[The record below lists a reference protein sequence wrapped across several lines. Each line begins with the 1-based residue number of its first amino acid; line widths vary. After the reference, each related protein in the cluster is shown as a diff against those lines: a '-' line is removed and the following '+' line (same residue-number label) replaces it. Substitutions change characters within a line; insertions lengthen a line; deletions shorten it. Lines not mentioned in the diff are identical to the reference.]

1 LCKGKTVGW
10 KDTGKAEGRR
20 PKKRLKVEDRRL
32 CGENKN
38 RLWALGSREKRFAAG
53 PQFFP
58 AAYSL
63 FLSSPTFSLVHE
75 QIQTEDFQRR
85 LDGKTA
91 VPQKRTSQS
100 LARFRE
106 RIDHF
111 DEQILTLINRRAR
124 LAAQIGQI
132 KRQEG
137 TSAYVPSRERQ
148 VLARL
153 ATLNRGPLPDE
164 AIQAIYREI
173 ISAARAL
180 EQKLRV
186 AYFGPAATYT
196 HMAAREQFGS
206 QTVFLPLST
215 IPQVFAE
222 VERGEADYGVVP
234 IENSS
239 EGAVAVTLDMF
250 VESPLKIIAE
260 RSLEIRHCLLSRTA
274 KLAQIERVLAH
285 PQALAQCRR
294 WLAANLPGVPTEEV
308 ASNARAAELAVA
320 TAGVAAIAGRL
331 AAEYYKLKIIAGGI
345 QDQSANFTRFA
356 VLSRDTRP
364 APPTGHDR
372 TSLLFSVRDE
382 VGVLYRT
389 LQPFA
394 ENGVSITRIE
404 SRPLKGRPWEY
415 LFFIDV
421 QGHVADAPI
430 AQALRAIESHCPLV
444 KVLGSYASAN
454 NIARSR

>member
-1 LCKGKTVGW
+1 M
-10 KDTGKAEGRR
+10 
-20 PKKRLKVEDRRL
+20 
-32 CGENKN
+32 
-38 RLWALGSREKRFAAG
+38 S
-53 PQFFP
+53 
-58 AAYSL
+58 
-63 FLSSPTFSLVHE
+63 
-75 QIQTEDFQRR
+75 
-85 LDGKTA
+85 
-91 VPQKRTSQS
+91 QKRTPTSVPQ
-100 LARFRE
+100 LRE
-106 RIDHF
+106 QIDRL
-111 DEQILTLINRRAR
+111 DTQILTLVNRRAQ
-124 LAAQIGQI
+124 LAAQIGHI

-137 TSAYVPSRERQ
+137 SAAYVPSREQQ
-148 VLARL
+148 VFARL
-153 ATLNRGPLPDE
+153 ASLNKGPLSNE

-180 EQKLRV
+180 EQTLRV
-186 AYFGPAATYT
+186 AYFGPEATYT

-206 QTVFLPLST
+206 QAVFVPVST

-234 IENSS
+234 IENST
-239 EGAVAVTLDMF
+239 EGSVSITLDTF
-250 VESPLKIIAE
+250 VDSPLKIIAE
-260 RSLEIRHCLLSRTA
+260 RSLEIRHCLLSRAA
-274 KLAQIERVLAH
+274 KLSQIKRVLAH

-320 TAGVAAIAGRL
+320 TSGVAAIAGRL
-331 AAEYYKLKIIAGGI
+331 AAERYKLKIVAEGI

-356 VLSRDTRP
+356 ILSRDAQP
-364 APPTGHDR
+364 SQPTGHNR

-415 LFFIDV
+415 LFFIDL
-421 QGHVADAPI
+421 QGHVSDTKI

>member
-1 LCKGKTVGW
+1 V
-10 KDTGKAEGRR
+10 
-20 PKKRLKVEDRRL
+20 
-32 CGENKN
+32 
-38 RLWALGSREKRFAAG
+38 
-53 PQFFP
+53 PQKQTP
-58 AAYSL
+58 LSL
-63 FLSSPTFSLVHE
+63 TKFRE
-75 QIQTEDFQRR
+75 QIDR
-85 LDGKTA
+85 LDG
-91 VPQKRTSQS
+91 
-100 LARFRE
+100 
-106 RIDHF
+106 
-111 DEQILTLINRRAR
+111 QILALINRRAR
-124 LAAQIGQI
+124 LAVQIGHI

-137 TSAYVPSRERQ
+137 ASAYVPSRERQ

-153 ATLNRGPLPDE
+153 ASLNRGPLPNE

-180 EQKLRV
+180 EEKLRV

-206 QTVFLPLST
+206 QTVFVPLST

-222 VERGEADYGVVP
+222 VERGEADFGVVP
-234 IENSS
+234 IENST
-239 EGAVAVTLDMF
+239 EGAVAITLDMF

-260 RSLEIRHCLLSRTA
+260 RSLEIRHCLLSRST
-274 KLAQIERVLAH
+274 KLGQIQRVLAH

-294 WLAANLPGVPTEEV
+294 WLATNLPGIPIEEV
-308 ASNARAAELAVA
+308 ASNARAAELAVGNA
-320 TAGVAAIAGRL
+320 QVAAIAGRL
-331 AAEYYKLKIIAGGI
+331 AAEHYKLKIVAESI

-356 VLSRDTRP
+356 VLSRDTHP
-364 APPTGHDR
+364 SQPTGHDR

-394 ENGVSITRIE
+394 EHGVSITRIE

-421 QGHVADAPI
+421 QGHVGDAPL
-430 AQALRAIESHCPLV
+430 AQALHAIESQCPLV

-454 NIARSR
+454 HIARSR

>member
-1 LCKGKTVGW
+1 MPQK
-10 KDTGKAEGRR
+10 RR
-20 PKKRLKVEDRRL
+20 PL
-32 CGENKN
+32 
-38 RLWALGSREKRFAAG
+38 
-53 PQFFP
+53 
-58 AAYSL
+58 SL
-63 FLSSPTFSLVHE
+63 THFRE
-75 QIQTEDFQRR
+75 QIDR
-85 LDGKTA
+85 LDG
-91 VPQKRTSQS
+91 
-100 LARFRE
+100 
-106 RIDHF
+106 
-111 DEQILTLINRRAR
+111 QILALVNRRAR
-124 LAAQIGQI
+124 LAAEIGHI

-137 TSAYVPSRERQ
+137 ASTYVPSREQ
-148 VLARL
+148 HVLTRL
-153 ATLNRGPLPDE
+153 ATLNPGPLPNE

-206 QTVFLPLST
+206 QTVFVPVST

-239 EGAVAVTLDMF
+239 EGAVAITLDLF
-250 VESPLKIIAE
+250 IESPLKIIAE
-260 RSLEIRHCLLSRTA
+260 RSLEIRHCLLSRTTRRT
-274 KLAQIERVLAH
+274 QIERVLAH

-308 ASNARAAELAVA
+308 ASNARAAELAVGNPRA
-320 TAGVAAIAGRL
+320 AAIAGRL
-331 AAEYYKLKIIAGGI
+331 AAEHYKLKIVAEGI

-364 APPTGHDR
+364 SQPTGHDR

-421 QGHVADAPI
+421 QGHVTDAPI
-430 AQALRAIESHCPLV
+430 IHALRAIESHCPLV
-444 KVLGSYASAN
+444 KVLGSYASTN
-454 NIARSR
+454 HTARSR